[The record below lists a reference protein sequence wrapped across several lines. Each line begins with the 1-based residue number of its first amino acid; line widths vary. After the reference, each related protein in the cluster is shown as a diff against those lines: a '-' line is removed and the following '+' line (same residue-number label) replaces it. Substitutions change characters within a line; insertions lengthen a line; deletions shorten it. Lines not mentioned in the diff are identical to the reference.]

1 MTFQAKIRFEKD
13 SLWTFQWTNKNSIW
27 ETFTLNFPMDRQK
40 FLLRK
45 IRLNFPIDKQTKKS
59 FWKTL
64 CWDIS
69 MKNKKS
75 FLEKV
80 PLRHFHQKQKT
91 FWKNFLW
98 KILLKNF
105 RWKTIPSLGK
115 VLGWKEMKN
124 QTLPGQNPRV
134 KRNEK
139 PYPPRVKITGVDKIL
154 PSLDGILG
162 WKENTK

>member
-1 MTFQAKIRFEKD
+1 MTFQTKIRFEKD
-13 SLWTFQWTNKNSIW
+13 SLWTFQWTNKNFFW
-27 ETFTLNFPMDRQK
+27 EKFVWTSQLTNKQK
-40 FLLRK
+40 IFLENTLLRHFHEKQK
-45 IRLNFPIDKQTKKS
+45 IL
-59 FWKTL
+59 
-64 CWDIS
+64 
-69 MKNKKS
+69 
-75 FLEKV
+75 LEKV

-162 WKENTK
+162 WKEIQSNNKNKKPK